1 MAREYLNSK
10 SKLERVRDRKLI
22 RIVHGEA
29 KQFSP
34 FTMIAHR
41 NRERIVQI
49 TTGLS
54 LKPTYLLSI
63 IGVKFVVI
71 LSIGIWAVLLLSVAI
86 C

>member
-1 MAREYLNSK
+1 MPREYLNSK

-22 RIVHGEA
+22 RIVNGEV

-41 NRERIVQI
+41 NRKRIVQFNYRVI
-49 TTGLS
+49 IAT
-54 LKPTYLLSI
+54 LSI
-63 IGVKFVVI
+63 IEVKLVVI